1 MILKLLIKYFNAPRL
16 EKRLLRQTFYWL
28 VVSFIWVRWLPL
40 RWFSHRL
47 GTFRKESADALQE
60 GQEELIGKAQQAL
73 RRLKRRLP
81 WKVKC
86 FEEAITVKKS
96 LKKYG
101 IESTLYL
108 GVKKDEEKKLKAHA
122 WLKAGGRVVAG
133 EKGHQAFTVVGF
145 YR

>member
-1 MILKLLIKYFNAPRL
+1 MFYLLTKYLKTTPL
-16 EKRLLRQTFYWL
+16 EKRLLRQTFFWL
-28 VVSFIWVRWLPL
+28 VVSFVWVRWFPL

-47 GTFRKESADALQE
+47 GAFRKESEDALQE
-60 GQEELIGKAQQAL
+60 GQEELTGKAQHAL

-81 WKVKC
+81 WSVKC
-86 FEEAITVKKS
+86 FEEAIAVKKV
-96 LKKYG
+96 LRFYG

-108 GVKKDEEKKLKAHA
+108 GVKKDEEKNLKAHA

-133 EKGHQAFTVVGF
+133 EKGYKEFTVVGF

>member
-1 MILKLLIKYFNAPRL
+1 MFRLFKKYFKTTPL
-16 EKRLLRQTFYWL
+16 EKRLLRQTFFWL

-47 GTFRKESADALQE
+47 GVFRKETDVALEE
-60 GQEELIGKAQQAL
+60 GQEQLLRKAQHAL

-86 FEEAITVKKS
+86 FEEAITIKKV
-96 LKKYG
+96 LKSYG

-108 GVKKDEEKKLKAHA
+108 GVKKEGEQNLKAHA
-122 WLKAGGRVVAG
+122 WLKAGDKVVAG
-133 EKGHQAFTVVGF
+133 EKGHKAFSIVGF
-145 YR
+145 YS

>member
-1 MILKLLIKYFNAPRL
+1 M
-16 EKRLLRQTFYWL
+16 
-28 VVSFIWVRWLPL
+28 VSFIWVRWLPL
-40 RWFSHRL
+40 RWFSHQL
-47 GTFRKESADALQE
+47 GAFRKESEDALQE

-73 RRLKRRLP
+73 RRLKRRIP

-86 FEEAITVKKS
+86 FEEAIAVKKV

-122 WLKAGGRVVAG
+122 WLKAGSRVIAG

-145 YR
+145 YS